1 MMMMMKKK
9 KMFIFFSAGQRN
21 SITLMAAAA
30 VATLAARFDLNLTIT
45 HKKKKINFFKKIH
58 LSLFFCVEKNL
69 IYSIEGVCG

>member
-1 MMMMMKKK
+1 
-9 KMFIFFSAGQRN
+9 
-21 SITLMAAAA
+21 MAAAA